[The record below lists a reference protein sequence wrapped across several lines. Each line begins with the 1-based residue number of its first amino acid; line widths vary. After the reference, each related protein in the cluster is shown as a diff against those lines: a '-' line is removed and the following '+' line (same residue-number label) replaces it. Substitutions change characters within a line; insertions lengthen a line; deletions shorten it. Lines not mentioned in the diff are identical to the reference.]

1 VSDYSVGEY
10 LAAWAEV
17 KEASRNFAP
26 LSLADRMALCELDD
40 PGFIERRVQSLFDE
54 DPANPLRLLYAS
66 QFWLRPKQLAL
77 GQLLGGEKRFG
88 LLIGGRGTGKTRPA
102 NNWLL
107 HRLER
112 GARELVM
119 VGPTYDDVKQFMLG
133 GHKRHVDGEN
143 GSGFLDILPPWIEH
157 DFKEDEGVV
166 VLPQFSAVLRLHSA
180 ETPEYRGPAPDSVW
194 GDELIKWRWPE
205 RLVSN
210 LRLACRSVGKVE
222 PQMLFTT
229 SPRPLKFLRDMVMDP
244 AFVVLHATTA
254 ENRGNVHEQWYR
266 GELRRLDGTVQGDE
280 ELGGELGIDAEGA
293 IFSLSTIEQHRVSA
307 FDELAAV
314 VVMVDPAGT
323 KNQRSDE
330 VGVVAA
336 GRAGN
341 VHTGHGYVLADKS
354 GKLGWDEWA
363 TCAVDL
369 AIDMGATSIGVE
381 RDRYDDAAMANIR
394 TAATS
399 RGWRAE
405 KRIGGKGNELDLVK
419 GHRRIRLFDT
429 RARELGDKAQRARAV
444 QTLYQRGR
452 MHHVGHLAELETQM
466 TSWDPTAGESPG
478 RLDALVHAAWDLFE
492 LGTAPTVDGAAT
504 MQGMAEANAKLNR
517 GAGAT
522 LADRRAERSARHHNG
537 SRGRGTL

>member
-1 VSDYSVGEY
+1 MSDYSVGEY
-10 LAAWAEV
+10 LAEWAAV
-17 KEASRNFAP
+17 KEASRDFAP
-26 LSLADRMALCELDD
+26 LSLADRMALCELDE
-40 PGFIERRVQSLFDE
+40 PGFLDRIADELFEE
-54 DPANPLRLLYAS
+54 DPAHPLRAIYAS

-77 GQLLGGEKRFG
+77 GELLGGEKRFG
-88 LLIGGRGTGKTRPA
+88 LLVGGRGTGKTRPA
-102 NNWLL
+102 NHWLEY
-107 HRLER
+107 RLEH

-143 GSGFLDILPPWIEH
+143 GSGFLDILPPWIEY

-166 VLPQFSAVLRLHSA
+166 MLPQFSAVLRLHSA

-205 RLVSN
+205 KLISN

-229 SPRPLKFLRDMVMDP
+229 SPKPLKFLRDMVMDP
-244 AFVVLHATTA
+244 AFVVLHATTS

-266 GELRRLDGTVQGDE
+266 GELRRLDGTAQGDE

-293 IFSLSTIEQHRVSA
+293 VFSLSTIDQHRVSS
-307 FDELAAV
+307 FEELAAI

-323 KNQRSDE
+323 KSQRSDE

-341 VHTGHGYVLADKS
+341 VHTGHGYVLADRS

-363 TCAVDL
+363 ACAIDLAVDL
-369 AIDMGATSIGVE
+369 GATSIGVE
-381 RDRYDDAAMANIR
+381 RDRYDDAAIANIR

-399 RGWRAE
+399 RGFRAE
-405 KRIGGKGNELDLVK
+405 KRPGGKGNEIDLVK
-419 GHRRIRLFDT
+419 GHKRIRLFDT
-429 RARELGDKAQRARAV
+429 RAREIGDKAQRARAV

-478 RLDALVHAAWDLFE
+478 RIDALVHAGWDLFQ
-492 LGTAPTVDGAAT
+492 LGTTPTVEAAE
-504 MQGMAEANAKLNR
+504 GMAGLADANAKLNR
-517 GAGAT
+517 AAPTSSGSGGSQWST
-522 LADRRAERSARHHNG
+522 RRND
-537 SRGRGTL
+537 RGRRTL